1 MEDNKDFDYK
11 AAYEREKLKS
21 ADLAERIAELEDKNQ
36 DLEFKINRIKKSC
49 KLEFLKYA

>member
-1 MEDNKDFDYK
+1 MSEMDYK

-36 DLEFKINRIKKSC
+36 ELQFAE
-49 KLEFLKYA
+49 